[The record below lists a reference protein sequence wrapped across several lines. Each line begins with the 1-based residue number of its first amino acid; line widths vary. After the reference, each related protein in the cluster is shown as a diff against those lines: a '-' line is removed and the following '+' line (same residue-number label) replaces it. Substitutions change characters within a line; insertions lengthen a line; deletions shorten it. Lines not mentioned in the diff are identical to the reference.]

1 MDKYFE
7 EFLVAEG
14 FGPIIASSPLNNEV
28 GGYFRGKLPNRLLG
42 YWREYGFAGFAQGLF
57 WTVNPQ
63 DYQELL
69 DKWLSQTTLFGR
81 ENFHVIARSAFGE
94 LYIRGDKSLS
104 TTVINPHLNN
114 ILPGDVENSPPT
126 HEQQERGIGIFF
138 EIKNKEYV
146 DYDDKNNKGLF
157 QRCLKKHGTLS
168 NDEMYTFSTPL
179 ALGGS
184 ADINNIYKVKI
195 LEQLSI
201 LCDIDMPVTLSSTDE
216 LFGVI

>member
-14 FGPIIASSPLNNEV
+14 FGPIITSSPLNDEV
-28 GGYFRGKLPNRLLG
+28 GGYFRGKLPNKLLG
-42 YWREYGFAGFAQGLF
+42 YWSEYGFAGFAQGLF

-81 ENFHVIARSAFGE
+81 ENFYVIARSAFGE

-104 TTVINPHLNN
+104 TTVIDPHLNT
-114 ILPGDVENSPPT
+114 ILPGDFENPPPSK
-126 HEQQERGIGIFF
+126 ERQERGIGIFF

-157 QRCLKKHGTLS
+157 QRCLKKYGMLS
-168 NDEMYTFSTPL
+168 DDEMYTFSTPL

-184 ADINNIYKVKI
+184 ADINNIEKVKI

-201 LCDIDMPVTLSSTDE
+201 LCDIDRPVTLPSTDE
-216 LFGVI
+216 LFGGI